1 MARVFLIGDPVSHSL
16 SPAMQNAAFAAL
28 GLAHRYELMRL
39 TAEGVTGFL
48 ASAMRGDDVL
58 GANVTIPHKEIV
70 APHLDGVEETAR
82 RIGAVNTIFKR
93 DGQLRG
99 ENTDVDGFAGALTGS
114 GVDVAGRRVLVL
126 GAGGAARACVDHL
139 GRTGAVLTIWN
150 RTPARAQDLFA
161 LAGTVR
167 RPPALA
173 IGQIGDISRFDV
185 VVNATSLGMHG
196 EDALAGVDLPS
207 STAVADVVATADE
220 TPLIARARASGC
232 VVVDGLLMLL
242 HQGTRAFELWT
253 GREAPI
259 DVMRAALP
267 RAV

>member
-1 MARVFLIGDPVSHSL
+1 
-16 SPAMQNAAFAAL
+16 
-28 GLAHRYELMRL
+28 
-39 TAEGVTGFL
+39 
-48 ASAMRGDDVL
+48 
-58 GANVTIPHKEIV
+58 
-70 APHLDGVEETAR
+70 
-82 RIGAVNTIFKR
+82 
-93 DGQLRG
+93 
-99 ENTDVDGFAGALTGS
+99 
-114 GVDVAGRRVLVL
+114 
-126 GAGGAARACVDHL
+126 
-139 GRTGAVLTIWN
+139 
-150 RTPARAQDLFA
+150 
-161 LAGTVR
+161 
-167 RPPALA
+167 LA